1 MYLKKR
7 IFSYIYRTGGSINKA
22 KKSAPPGLGSWIR
35 HWSERQLWLIQG
47 YRQVV
52 IDDRLVDVHMDDYSF
67 TWFKSLGINHDA
79 GEKLDRAMANDS

>member
-1 MYLKKR
+1 
-7 IFSYIYRTGGSINKA
+7 
-22 KKSAPPGLGSWIR
+22 
-35 HWSERQLWLIQG
+35 LWLIQG

-67 TWFKSLGINHDA
+67 TWFKSLGINHDV